1 MGIYIKYMIT
11 YTANGSLIKNKV
23 IEGMAGNELEM
34 DGHLSVSG
42 TIKANQFMTVDGKT
56 ISLEDTHKKI
66 KEIKD
71 THVTLDA
78 HNVLKD
84 TLLKADE
91 GLAKKSDLESLQQEV
106 TQLKN
111 SNVSNEEVKELRTK
125 LDNVKNSNLGPRQIV
140 GTGNE
145 KLVIGN
151 MGYKNWSGIGNAK
164 LNGDPNKLIEVTS
177 GLGGKKGTML
187 TESECKKYAE
197 SSNYGYGMNNNNP
210 KGCIKT
216 GNQVRFSTGNREC
229 SKVNSCIEKETSSKF
244 KNNYALIQHND
255 GTTSINSSQG
265 RAVQFRQDDSIKM
278 TIAHNGHVGI
288 GTDKPDTKNGWDKV
302 LEVQGG
308 PHAKTLVTTKKNGV
322 KMGTYAHQNWGGP
335 SGSVGT
341 ESNHDLRLLT
351 NYNEKMRIKANGHVG
366 VGTSNPQEKLDVNGT
381 IKIHGSNGKFSAY
394 GDNSRVASK
403 KEYIEFVKTDNST
416 DGARLYAEG
425 SANQGKLVLG
435 ITDDLQKQEAFII
448 RGEYHQGA
456 AKNIAEF
463 TGDSNVF
470 TNNITFKNNGTNWW
484 HRRGGDAAIVN
495 ANNYN
500 TLMIVGRGEGRRR
513 IGMWDDITVN
523 GRFYNKSDAKL
534 KKDIKKMNSKEEL
547 NKIKKISGFN
557 YKRKDIK
564 DNSINTGLIAQDIE

>member
-23 IEGMAGNELEM
+23 IEGMADNELEM

-84 TLLKADE
+84 TLLKAEE

-111 SNVSNEEVKELRTK
+111 SNVS
-125 LDNVKNSNLGPRQIV
+125 
-140 GTGNE
+140 NE

-265 RAVQFRQDDSIKM
+265 RAVQFRQADSIKM
-278 TIAHNGHVGI
+278 AIAPNGHVGI

-366 VGTSNPQEKLDVNGT
+366 IGTSNPDTRLHVHYKNKGLKPQKDHVAVFSADYDSSVKIQGQGGESYVELSNNAKSGDKNNSWGIGMNDDSKLHFSWGANGT
-381 IKIHGSNGKFSAY
+381 
-394 GDNSRVASK
+394 
-403 KEYIEFVKTDNST
+403 
-416 DGARLYAEG
+416 
-425 SANQGKLVLG
+425 
-435 ITDDLQKQEAFII
+435 
-448 RGEYHQGA
+448 
-456 AKNIAEF
+456 
-463 TGDSNVF
+463 
-470 TNNITFKNNGTNWW
+470 
-484 HRRGGDAAIVN
+484 
-495 ANNYN
+495 
-500 TLMIVGRGEGRRR
+500 M
-513 IGMWDDITVN
+513 
-523 GRFYNKSDAKL
+523 NKSD
-534 KKDIKKMNSKEEL
+534 KMVIDKNGK
-547 NKIKKISGFN
+547 
-557 YKRKDIK
+557 
-564 DNSINTGLIAQDIE
+564 

>member
-23 IEGMAGNELEM
+23 IEGMADNELEM

-91 GLAKKSDLESLQQEV
+91 GLAKKSDLERLQQEV

-265 RAVQFRQDDSIKM
+265 RAVQFRQADSIKM
-278 TIAHNGHVGI
+278 AIAPNGHVGI
-288 GTDKPDTKNGWDKV
+288 GTDKPDTRNGWDKV

-366 VGTSNPQEKLDVNGT
+366 IGTSNPDTRNGWNKVLEVQGGPHAKT
-381 IKIHGSNGKFSAY
+381 LVTTRKNG
-394 GDNSRVASK
+394 
-403 KEYIEFVKTDNST
+403 VKMGT
-416 DGARLYAEG
+416 YAHH
-425 SANQGKLVLG
+425 N
-435 ITDDLQKQEAFII
+435 
-448 RGEYHQGA
+448 
-456 AKNIAEF
+456 
-463 TGDSNVF
+463 
-470 TNNITFKNNGTNWW
+470 
-484 HRRGGDAAIVN
+484 
-495 ANNYN
+495 
-500 TLMIVGRGEGRRR
+500 
-513 IGMWDDITVN
+513 
-523 GRFYNKSDAKL
+523 
-534 KKDIKKMNSKEEL
+534 
-547 NKIKKISGFN
+547 
-557 YKRKDIK
+557 
-564 DNSINTGLIAQDIE
+564 